1 MTIKFLRNLFS
12 TGNNTIIDSN
22 MMIRTGFLLSEE
34 GNSTLQ
40 NIYFWGDGILGSLL
54 SIIGLVMNFLAIYIL
69 MTREELKHMTTDL
82 LCYLLWIENVFLF
95 TRLINL
101 CYFDFGFQTERPA
114 STTHRSPT
122 RPPMEEM
129 GAGSQ
134 RLWKRWRR
142 V

>member
-1 MTIKFLRNLFS
+1 
-12 TGNNTIIDSN
+12 

-40 NIYFWGDGILGSLL
+40 NIHFWGDGIIGSLL

-101 CYFDFGFQTERPA
+101 CYFDFGFQCVAVIIPYFVYPLENT
-114 STTHRSPT
+114 SYSRSRNIIIAYLYAIKP
-122 RPPMEEM
+122 
-129 GAGSQ
+129 SF
-134 RLWKRWRR
+134 
-142 V
+142 